1 MSEIITKINRESNFV
16 YKIDKNGNVIKTK
29 YNILT
34 DPWTLVTIAI
44 LLLGSLYYIQMK
56 SMKTNEAN
64 FEDACL
70 TYNKLRDYWIQQ
82 HPGQLPTL
90 EEVFSLRI
98 DDSGTITKV
107 NNLGG

>member
-1 MSEIITKINRESNFV
+1 MSEIITKINRESSFIYRV
-16 YKIDKNGNVIKTK
+16 DKKGNVIKTK
-29 YNILT
+29 YNLFK
-34 DPWTLVTIAI
+34 DPLTLVTIAI
-44 LLLGSLYYIQMK
+44 LILGSMYYLQMK

-90 EEVFSLRI
+90 DEVFSLRI
-98 DDSGTITKV
+98 DESGTITEV